1 MTVGE
6 FLASGTTSLKQAG
19 VESPRLDVL
28 ILLEDALHE
37 DRALVLAYTE
47 NELPE
52 HTLNELRTKI
62 TAREQQ
68 IPLAYIRGH
77 APFYGREFTVT
88 EQVLVPR
95 PESEAMIT
103 LLKQHVHLPVHDIA
117 DIGTGSGCLGIT
129 AALELK
135 EHGHTE
141 PRAHLYD
148 TSEGALEVAKG
159 NIERHRLKHACI
171 RKSNLLE
178 SICEHPDVILANLPY
193 VPEHL
198 EINAAARH
206 EPPEAIF
213 SGPDG
218 LDHYKRFW
226 TQAGALKQK
235 PQLIVTEA
243 LPSQHHV
250 HAELARAAGYYQ
262 LGRDG
267 FAQAFAPLEN

>member
-6 FLASGTTSLKQAG
+6 FLASSTASLKQAG
-19 VESPRLDVL
+19 DESPRLDAL

-37 DRALVLAYTE
+37 DRAVVLAYTE

-52 HTLNELRTKI
+52 HVLNELHTKI
-62 TAREQQ
+62 KAREQQ

-77 APFYGREFTVT
+77 APFYGREFCVT

-95 PESEAMIT
+95 PETESMIT
-103 LLKQHVHLPVHDIA
+103 LLKQYAPEAVHDIA

-135 EHGHTE
+135 QPGHAE
-141 PRAHLYD
+141 PHAHLYD
-148 TSEGALEVAKG
+148 NSEGALEIAKQ
-159 NIERHRLKHACI
+159 NIERHRLEHACT
-171 RKSNLLE
+171 RKSDLLE
-178 SICEHPDVILANLPY
+178 GTCEHHDVILANLPY

-198 EINAAARH
+198 EINAGAKH
-206 EPPEAIF
+206 EPASAIF

-226 TQAGALKQK
+226 AQASSLQHQ
-235 PQLIVTEA
+235 PQLIITES
-243 LPSQHHV
+243 LPAQHHV
-250 HAELARAAGYYQ
+250 NAELARAAGFYQ
-262 LGRDG
+262 LGREG
-267 FAQAFAPLEN
+267 FAQAFAPLDD